1 MLSAPGTDPDAFG
14 IALKVPTD
22 VMRSA
27 AWPWVHRARRG
38 FQLASSL
45 LPSLLGDVINLL
57 HQRGRFQLRSRDL
70 LVYQLVKVA
79 SKVQASASAHNLIR
93 AEQQQPQVA
102 AITSLPAF
110 IPTPECVSMAASL
123 ASMQVYRRAVV
134 TSSKKKRSSYCR
146 SCC

>member
-1 MLSAPGTDPDAFG
+1 MSKETCNAHV
-14 IALKVPTD
+14 LK
-22 VMRSA
+22 
-27 AWPWVHRARRG
+27 RAQVKRICIHPFAQHCSDRP
-38 FQLASSL
+38 FS
-45 LPSLLGDVINLL
+45 N
-57 HQRGRFQLRSRDL
+57 L

-79 SKVQASASAHNLIR
+79 SKVQASPSAHNLFR

-123 ASMQVYRRAVV
+123 ASMQVYRRAVA